1 MSDLITELSD
11 QIDSVIDGYYAGATP
26 EIVAPVKAEIE
37 RLEAALRRSCQCGD
51 GMYAITGEQCLAC
64 AALKED
70 SDV

>member
-1 MSDLITELSD
+1 MTNLITELSD
-11 QIDSVIDGYYAGATP
+11 QIYSVIDGYYDGAIP

-64 AALKED
+64 AALEN
-70 SDV
+70 SDE